1 LPGGVDLGL
10 EVEIKFR
17 CPDINNAREKIEKM
31 GGKSLGPWYLEKN
44 IVLDTAAGELEGQ
57 GKLLRLRTANSRGK
71 LTFKAPENG
80 RKNSGLKVMQ
90 EMETQI
96 GDVQS
101 MQGILARLGY
111 YPRLRYEKFRK
122 KWELLG
128 AVVCLDILPFGRFL
142 ELEGDSHSI
151 PECVNVLNLDAGSGS
166 KGTYYDLYRE
176 SSQYSGNPDFVFSS
190 QAKEDIAREL
200 EMDIEQIKGE

>member
-1 LPGGVDLGL
+1 LGL
-10 EVEIKFR
+10 EMEIKFR
-17 CPDINNAREKIEKM
+17 CPDIRNAREKIENS
-31 GGKSLGPWYLEKN
+31 GGKSLGPWYLERN

-71 LTFKAPENG
+71 LTFKAPETG
-80 RKNSGLKVMQ
+80 SKNSGLKVMQ

-96 GDVQS
+96 GDVQT
-101 MQGILARLGY
+101 MQEILARMGY
-111 YPRLRYEKFRK
+111 YPRLRYEKFRR

-142 ELEGDSHSI
+142 ELEGDSDSI
-151 PECVNVLNLDAGSGS
+151 RECMDILNLDAADGS
-166 KGTYYDLYRE
+166 KGTYYDLYRQ

-190 QAKEDIAREL
+190 EAKENIAREL
-200 EMDIEQIKGE
+200 EMNIERIKGE

>member
-1 LPGGVDLGL
+1 MGL

-101 MQGILARLGY
+101 MQEILARLGY

>member
-101 MQGILARLGY
+101 MQEILARLGY

>member
-1 LPGGVDLGL
+1 MGL

-17 CPDINNAREKIEKM
+17 CPDIKNAREKIEKM

-44 IVLDTAAGELEGQ
+44 IVLDTAAGGLEGQ
-57 GKLLRLRTANSRGK
+57 GKLFRLRTANSRGK

-96 GDVQS
+96 GDVQT
-101 MQGILARLGY
+101 MQEILARLGY
-111 YPRLRYEKFRK
+111 YTRLRYEKFRE

-176 SSQYSGNPDFVFSS
+176 SSQYSGNADFVFSS

>member
-1 LPGGVDLGL
+1 MGL

-17 CPDINNAREKIEKM
+17 CPDIKNAREKIEKM

-44 IVLDTAAGELEGQ
+44 IVLDTAAGGLEGQ

-96 GDVQS
+96 GDVQT
-101 MQGILARLGY
+101 MQEILARLGY
-111 YPRLRYEKFRK
+111 YTRLRYEKFRK

-176 SSQYSGNPDFVFSS
+176 SSQYSGNADFVFSS

-200 EMDIEQIKGE
+200 KMDIEQIKGE

>member
-17 CPDINNAREKIEKM
+17 CPDIKNAREKIEKM

-44 IVLDTAAGELEGQ
+44 IVLDTAAGGLEGQ

-96 GDVQS
+96 GDVQT
-101 MQGILARLGY
+101 MQEILARLGY
-111 YPRLRYEKFRK
+111 YTRLRYEKFRK

-176 SSQYSGNPDFVFSS
+176 SSQYSGNADFVFSS

>member
-1 LPGGVDLGL
+1 MGL

-71 LTFKAPENG
+71 LTFKAPETG
-80 RKNSGLKVMQ
+80 SKNSGLKVMQ

-101 MQGILARLGY
+101 MQEILARLGY